1 MRCTLIMDKKELL
14 DKIGDAVFDLSL
26 AINEEFG
33 GCHQHIPERYRMVLI
48 LLSRYETLYVK
59 NLAQL
64 LHMSASSTSQ
74 LLSRMEDENYI
85 VREADPKNRIHTI
98 VKLGDEGQKTVQSME
113 ENGNK
118 ISTKYLMEL
127 SMEDLINLQNIA
139 IKIQDIIERK
149 KEKPLNETNSPVY

>member
-1 MRCTLIMDKKELL
+1 MDKKELL

-33 GCHQHIPERYRMVLI
+33 GVHQHIPEKYRMVLI

-59 NLAQL
+59 NLAEL

-74 LLSRMEDENYI
+74 LLSRMEDEKYI
-85 VREADPKNRIHTI
+85 IREADPQKRIHTI
-98 VKLGDEGQKTVQSME
+98 VKLGEAGYKTVASME

-127 SMEDLINLQNIA
+127 PLEDLVHLQA
-139 IKIQDIIERK
+139 ITVKIKNIIERK
-149 KEKPLNETNSPVY
+149 KKGETAQ